1 MAFDFACPDWPDRL
15 QRGATPIADLD
26 LDEETAARAVN
37 IFNKLR
43 LPDVPGQPELR
54 VAAGEWMRDIV
65 RAIFGSMVRV
75 RKETAIDAAFVP
87 PAGDE
92 EWIEVRRVGEVF
104 ILVPKKNAKTTS
116 AAAIALTF
124 MLMNERRNADM
135 LIIGPTQKISEVAF
149 EQAKGI
155 ILADDWLQKR
165 FHLIEHKK
173 TIRDR
178 KTGTRLM
185 VRTFGMDV
193 LTGAKPIFALI
204 DEVHILGS
212 VPYAA
217 DVIRQI
223 RGGMLPFPE
232 SVLVMITTQ
241 SDHPPMGVFRS
252 ELQYARGVRDGKIT
266 ERVRMLPVLYEF
278 PEAVQTGDAKAWANP
293 DMWHMVTPNLNRS
306 ITIDALMDGYER
318 AKQDGQAEI
327 IAWATQH
334 LNVEVGLALHS
345 NRWVGADFWPAA
357 VRIEVQGGG
366 LVGLQKL
373 IERCEVAT
381 VGIDGGGADDLGGL
395 GVIGRERE
403 TRRLIGWAHAWA
415 HPTVLQ
421 RRKEIIPALQDFAN
435 DGDLTF
441 CDRPTQ
447 DHDEMCEI
455 VALLG
460 DAGLLPETE
469 AVGLD
474 AAGVSALVD
483 ALVGSGVAQ
492 EQMVAV
498 AQGYR
503 LSSAIW
509 GLERKLMDGT
519 FVHGGQRLM
528 AWCIGNAKAEQKG
541 NAVLITKETAGKAKI
556 DPLIA
561 LFNAFALMS
570 RNPSVAGG
578 SYLDESELMVL

>member
-1 MAFDFACPDWPDRL
+1 MPFDFACPDWADRL
-15 QRGATPIADLD
+15 GRGETPIADLA
-26 LDEETAARAVN
+26 LDVAAAERAVG

-54 VAAGEWMRDIV
+54 EAAGEWMRDIV
-65 RAIFGSMVRV
+65 RAVFGSM
-75 RKETAIDAAFVP
+75 ETTAQGP
-87 PAGDE
+87 
-92 EWIEVRRVGEVF
+92 EVRQVGEVF
-104 ILVPKKNAKTTS
+104 VLVPKKNAKTTS

-124 MLMNERRNADM
+124 MLLNKRRNADM
-135 LIIGPTQKISEVAF
+135 LIIGPTQKISDVAF
-149 EQAKGI
+149 EQARGMI
-155 ILADDWLQKR
+155 EADADGFLQKR
-165 FHLIEHKK
+165 FHVQDHKK
-173 TIRDR
+173 TIRCR
-178 KTGTRLM
+178 VTGARLM

-204 DEVHILGS
+204 DEVHLLGT
-212 VPYAA
+212 VHYAA

-223 RGGMLPFPE
+223 RGGMMPFPE

-278 PEAVQTGDAKAWANP
+278 PESVQTGDAKAWADP

-345 NRWVGADFWPAA
+345 NRWVGADFWQGAMR
-357 VRIEVQGGG
+357 VEIEGGG
-366 LVGLQKL
+366 LIGLQKL

-403 TRRLIGWAHAWA
+403 TRRLIGWGHAWA

-421 RRKEIIPALQDFAN
+421 RRKEIIPALQDFAT

-455 VALLG
+455 VGLLG
-460 DAGLLPETE
+460 DSGLLPETE

-483 ALVGSGVAQ
+483 ALVGSGVRQ

-561 LFNAFALMS
+561 MFNAFALMS
-570 RNPSVAGG
+570 RNPVAAGG
-578 SYLDESELMVL
+578 SVTPWDLDPNFRLAV

>member
-1 MAFDFACPDWPDRL
+1 MPFDFACPDWADRL
-15 QRGATPIADLD
+15 RRGETPIADLV
-26 LDEETAARAVN
+26 LDAVAAERAVG

-54 VAAGEWMRDIV
+54 EAAGEWMRDIV
-65 RAIFGSMVRV
+65 RAVFGSM
-75 RKETAIDAAFVP
+75 ETTAQGP
-87 PAGDE
+87 
-92 EWIEVRRVGEVF
+92 EVRQVGEVF
-104 ILVPKKNAKTTS
+104 VLVPKKNAKTTS

-124 MLMNERRNADM
+124 MLLNKRRNADM
-135 LIIGPTQKISEVAF
+135 LIIGPTQKISDVAF
-149 EQAKGI
+149 EQARGMI
-155 ILADDWLQKR
+155 EADADGFLQKR
-165 FHLIEHKK
+165 FHVQDHKK
-173 TIRDR
+173 TIRCR
-178 KTGTRLM
+178 VTGARLM

-204 DEVHILGS
+204 DEVHLLGT
-212 VPYAA
+212 VHYAA

-223 RGGMLPFPE
+223 RGGMMPFPE

-278 PEAVQTGDAKAWANP
+278 PEAVQTGDAKAWADP

-345 NRWVGADFWPAA
+345 NRWVGADFWQGA
-357 VRIEVQGGG
+357 VRMEIEGGG
-366 LVGLQKL
+366 LIGLQRL
-373 IERCEVAT
+373 IDRCEVAT

-395 GVIGRERE
+395 GVIGREKE

-447 DHDEMCEI
+447 DHEEMCDI
-455 VALLG
+455 VGVLM

-483 ALVGSGVAQ
+483 ALVGSGVRQ

-561 LFNAFALMS
+561 MFNAFALMS
-570 RNPSVAGG
+570 RNPAAAGG
-578 SYLDESELMVL
+578 GVTPWDLDPDFRLAI

>member
-1 MAFDFACPDWPDRL
+1 MAFDFACPDWADRL
-15 QRGATPIADLD
+15 QQGLTPIADLP
-26 LDEETAARAVN
+26 LDQVAAERAVG

-54 VAAGEWMRDIV
+54 DAAGEWMRDIV
-65 RAIFGSMVRV
+65 RAIFGSMQTSATGPELRQV
-75 RKETAIDAAFVP
+75 A
-87 PAGDE
+87 
-92 EWIEVRRVGEVF
+92 EVF
-104 ILVPKKNAKTTS
+104 VLVPKKNAKTTS

-124 MLMNERRNADM
+124 MLLNKRRNADM
-135 LIIGPTQKISEVAF
+135 LIIGPTQKISDVAF
-149 EQAKGI
+149 EQARGMI
-155 ILADDWLQKR
+155 EADADGFLQKR
-165 FHLIEHKK
+165 FHVQDHKK
-173 TIRDR
+173 TIRCR
-178 KTGTRLM
+178 VTGTRLM
-185 VRTFGMDV
+185 IRTFGMDV
-193 LTGAKPIFALI
+193 LTGAKPIFALL
-204 DEVHILGS
+204 DEVHLLGT

-232 SVLVMITTQ
+232 SLFVEITTQ
-241 SDHPPMGVFRS
+241 SDHPPSGVFRS
-252 ELQYARGVRDGKIT
+252 ELQYARGVRDGAIT

-278 PEAVQTGDAKAWANP
+278 PEAIQTADGQLWADP
-293 DMWHMVTPNLNRS
+293 TVWHMVTPNLNRS
-306 ITIDALMDGYER
+306 ITLEALKDGFER
-318 AKQDGQAEI
+318 ARHDGNAEI

-345 NRWVGADFWPAA
+345 NRWVGADFWQAA
-357 VRIEVQGGG
+357 KVEG
-366 LVGLQKL
+366 LTSLQDL
-373 IERCEVAT
+373 IARSEVAV

-395 GVIGRERE
+395 FVFGREKD
-403 TRRLIGWAHAWA
+403 TRRLLGWGHAWA

-421 RRKEIIPALQDFAN
+421 RRKEIIPALQDFAA

-441 CDRPTQ
+441 CEYATQ
-447 DHDEMCEI
+447 DHEEMCDI
-455 VALLG
+455 VATLM
-460 DAGLLPETE
+460 DAGLLPASE
-469 AVGLD
+469 AIGLD

-483 ALVGSGVAQ
+483 ALVGAGVAQ

-509 GLERKLMDGT
+509 GVERKLMDGT
-519 FVHGGQRLM
+519 MVHGGQRLM

-561 LFNAFALMS
+561 MFNAFALMS
-570 RNPSVAGG
+570 RNPDTAIG
-578 SYLDESELMVL
+578 SYLDSDEMLVF

>member
-1 MAFDFACPDWPDRL
+1 MPFDFACPDWADRL
-15 QRGATPIADLD
+15 VRGETPIADLA
-26 LDEETAARAVN
+26 LDMVAAERAVS

-54 VAAGEWMRDIV
+54 EAAGEWMRDIV
-65 RAIFGSMVRV
+65 RAVFGSM
-75 RKETAIDAAFVP
+75 ETTP
-87 PAGDE
+87 NGP
-92 EWIEVRRVGEVF
+92 EVRQVGEVF

-124 MLMNERRNADM
+124 MLLNKRRNADM
-135 LIIGPTQKISEVAF
+135 LIIGPTQKISDVAF
-149 EQAKGI
+149 EQARGMI
-155 ILADDWLQKR
+155 EADPDGFLQKR
-165 FHLIEHKK
+165 FHVQDHKK
-173 TIRDR
+173 TIRCR
-178 KTGTRLM
+178 VTGARLM
-185 VRTFGMDV
+185 IRTFGMDV

-204 DEVHILGS
+204 DEVHLLGTVS
-212 VPYAA
+212 YAA

-223 RGGMLPFPE
+223 RGGMMPFPE

-241 SDHPPMGVFRS
+241 SDHPPAGVFRS

-278 PEAVQTGDAKAWANP
+278 PEAVQTSEAKAWADP
-293 DMWHMVTPNLNRS
+293 DLWHMVTPNLNRS

-345 NRWVGADFWPAA
+345 NRWVGADFWQGAMR
-357 VRIEVQGGG
+357 VEVEGGG
-366 LVGLQKL
+366 LIGLQRL

-395 GVIGRERE
+395 SVIGREKE

-441 CDRPTQ
+441 CERPTQ
-447 DHDEMCEI
+447 DHEEMCDI
-455 VALLG
+455 VGTLM
-460 DAGLLPETE
+460 DAKLLPEAE

-474 AAGVSALVD
+474 AAGVAALVD
-483 ALVGSGVAQ
+483 ALAGAGVTEA
-492 EQMVAV
+492 QMVAV

-561 LFNAFALMS
+561 MFNAFALMS
-570 RNPSVAGG
+570 RNPVAQVG
-578 SYLDESELMVL
+578 SYLDDAELLVL

>member
-1 MAFDFACPDWPDRL
+1 MAFDFACPDWADRL
-15 QRGATPIADLD
+15 RRGETPIADLELD
-26 LDEETAARAVN
+26 LVAAERAVS

-54 VAAGEWMRDIV
+54 DAAGEWMRDIV
-65 RAIFGSMVRV
+65 RAVFGSM
-75 RKETAIDAAFVP
+75 ETTP
-87 PAGDE
+87 NGP
-92 EWIEVRRVGEVF
+92 EVRQVGEVF

-124 MLMNERRNADM
+124 MLLNRRRNADM
-135 LIIGPTQKISEVAF
+135 LIIGPTQKISDVAF
-149 EQAKGI
+149 EQARGMI
-155 ILADDWLQKR
+155 EADADGFLQKR
-165 FHLIEHKK
+165 FHVQDHKK
-173 TIRDR
+173 TIRCR
-178 KTGTRLM
+178 VTGARLM
-185 VRTFGMDV
+185 IRTFGMDV

-204 DEVHILGS
+204 DEVHLLGTVS
-212 VPYAA
+212 YAA

-223 RGGMLPFPE
+223 RGGMMPFPE

-241 SDHPPMGVFRS
+241 SDHPPAGVFRS

-278 PEAVQTGDAKAWANP
+278 PEAIQTGDAKAWADP
-293 DMWHMVTPNLNRS
+293 DLWHMVTPNLNRS

-345 NRWVGADFWPAA
+345 NRWVGADFWQGAL
-357 VRIEVQGGG
+357 RIEVEGGG
-366 LVGLQKL
+366 LIGLQRL

-395 GVIGRERE
+395 AVIGRERE
-403 TRRLIGWAHAWA
+403 TRRLIGWAHAWV

-441 CDRPTQ
+441 CERPTQ
-447 DHDEMCEI
+447 DHEEMCDI
-455 VALLG
+455 VGTLM
-460 DAGLLPETE
+460 DARLLPEAE

-474 AAGVSALVD
+474 AAGVAALVD
-483 ALVGSGVAQ
+483 ALSGAGVT
-492 EQMVAV
+492 ETQMVAV

-561 LFNAFALMS
+561 MFNAFALMS
-570 RNPSVAGG
+570 RNPNVNGG
-578 SYLDESELMVL
+578 SYLDESELLVL

>member
-1 MAFDFACPDWPDRL
+1 MAFDFACLDWADRL
-15 QRGATPIADLD
+15 QRGATPIADLP
-26 LDEETAARAVN
+26 LDEKEAERAVG

-54 VAAGEWMRDIV
+54 EAAGEWMRDIV
-65 RAIFGSMVRV
+65 RAVFGSMQ
-75 RKETAIDAAFVP
+75 TTP
-87 PAGDE
+87 NGP
-92 EWIEVRRVGEVF
+92 EVRQVGEVF

-124 MLMNERRNADM
+124 MLLNQRRNADM
-135 LIIGPTQKISEVAF
+135 LIIGPTQKISDVAF
-149 EQAKGI
+149 EQARGMI
-155 ILADDWLQKR
+155 EADADGFLQKR
-165 FHLIEHKK
+165 FHVQDHKK
-173 TIRDR
+173 TIRCR
-178 KTGTRLM
+178 VTGARLM
-185 VRTFGMDV
+185 IRTFGMDV

-204 DEVHILGS
+204 DEVHLLGT

-223 RGGMLPFPE
+223 RGGMMPFPE

-241 SDHPPMGVFRS
+241 SDHPPAGVFRS
-252 ELQYARGVRDGKIT
+252 ELQYARGVRDGLIKD
-266 ERVRMLPVLYEF
+266 RVKMLPVLYEF
-278 PEAVQTGDAKAWANP
+278 PEALQTGDGQPWAKP
-293 DMWHMVTPNLNRS
+293 ELWHMVTPNLNRS
-306 ITIDALMDGYER
+306 ITIDALMDGFER
-318 AKQDGQAEI
+318 ARHDGNAEV

-345 NRWVGADFWPAA
+345 NRWIGADFWQGAA
-357 VRIEVQGGG
+357 ELDVCGPGQK
-366 LVGLQKL
+366 GLQTL
-373 IERCEVAT
+373 IARCEVAV

-395 GVIGRERE
+395 AVIGREKE

-421 RRKEIIPALQDFAN
+421 RRKEIVPTLQDFVA
-435 DGDLTF
+435 DGDLTL
-441 CDRPTQ
+441 CAHPTQ
-447 DHDEMCEI
+447 DHDEMCDI
-455 VALLG
+455 VATLI
-460 DAGLLPETE
+460 DANLLPESE
-469 AVGLD
+469 AIGLD
-474 AAGVSALVD
+474 AAGVTALVD
-483 ALVGSGVAQ
+483 ALAGSGVAP

-561 LFNAFALMS
+561 MFNAFALMS
-570 RNPSVAGG
+570 RNPVAARPKPVARIRQ
-578 SYLDESELMVL
+578 L

>member
-1 MAFDFACPDWPDRL
+1 MAFDFACPDWADRL
-15 QRGATPIADLD
+15 LRGETPIADLA
-26 LDEETAARAVN
+26 LDMVAAERAVS

-54 VAAGEWMRDIV
+54 EAAGEWMRDIV
-65 RAIFGSMVRV
+65 RAVFGSM
-75 RKETAIDAAFVP
+75 ETSP
-87 PAGDE
+87 NGP
-92 EWIEVRRVGEVF
+92 EVRQVGEVF

-124 MLMNERRNADM
+124 MLLNRRRNADM
-135 LIIGPTQKISEVAF
+135 LIIGPTQKISDVAF
-149 EQAKGI
+149 EQARGMI
-155 ILADDWLQKR
+155 EADPDGFLQKR
-165 FHLIEHKK
+165 FHVQDHKK
-173 TIRDR
+173 TIRCR
-178 KTGTRLM
+178 VTGARLM
-185 VRTFGMDV
+185 IRTFGMDV

-204 DEVHILGS
+204 DEVHLLGTVS
-212 VPYAA
+212 YAA

-223 RGGMLPFPE
+223 RGGMMPFPE

-241 SDHPPMGVFRS
+241 SDHPPAGVFRS

-278 PEAVQTGDAKAWANP
+278 PEAVQTSDAKAWADP
-293 DMWHMVTPNLNRS
+293 DLWHMVTPNLNRS

-345 NRWVGADFWPAA
+345 NRWVGADFWQGAMR
-357 VRIEVQGGG
+357 VEIEGGG
-366 LVGLQKL
+366 LIGLQRL

-395 GVIGRERE
+395 SVIGRERE

-441 CDRPTQ
+441 CERPTQ
-447 DHDEMCEI
+447 DHEEMCDI
-455 VALLG
+455 VGTLM
-460 DAGLLPETE
+460 DAGLLPEAE

-474 AAGVSALVD
+474 AAGVAALVD
-483 ALVGSGVAQ
+483 ALAGAGVT
-492 EQMVAV
+492 ETQMVAV

-561 LFNAFALMS
+561 MFNAFALMS
-570 RNPSVAGG
+570 RNPNIAVRAEIRART
-578 SYLDESELMVL
+578 L

>member
-1 MAFDFACPDWPDRL
+1 MPFDFACPDWADRL
-15 QRGATPIADLD
+15 RRGETPIADLV
-26 LDEETAARAVN
+26 LDVAAAERAVG

-54 VAAGEWMRDIV
+54 EAAGEWMRDIV
-65 RAIFGSMVRV
+65 RAVFGSM
-75 RKETAIDAAFVP
+75 ETTAQGP
-87 PAGDE
+87 
-92 EWIEVRRVGEVF
+92 EVRQVGEVF
-104 ILVPKKNAKTTS
+104 VLVPKKNAKTTS

-124 MLMNERRNADM
+124 MLLNKRRNADM
-135 LIIGPTQKISEVAF
+135 LIIGPTQKISDVAF
-149 EQAKGI
+149 EQARGMI
-155 ILADDWLQKR
+155 EADADGFLQKR
-165 FHLIEHKK
+165 FHVQDHKK
-173 TIRDR
+173 TIRCR
-178 KTGTRLM
+178 VTGARLM

-204 DEVHILGS
+204 DEVHLLGT
-212 VPYAA
+212 VHYAA

-223 RGGMLPFPE
+223 RGGMMPFPE

-278 PEAVQTGDAKAWANP
+278 PEAVQTGDAKAWADP
-293 DMWHMVTPNLNRS
+293 DLWHMVTPNLNRS

-345 NRWVGADFWPAA
+345 NRWVGADFWQGA
-357 VRIEVQGGG
+357 VRVELEGGG
-366 LVGLQKL
+366 LIGLQRL

-395 GVIGRERE
+395 GVIGREKE
-403 TRRLIGWAHAWA
+403 TRRLIGWGHAWA

-460 DAGLLPETE
+460 DSGLLPETE

-483 ALVGSGVAQ
+483 ALVGSGVRQ

-561 LFNAFALMS
+561 MFNAFALMS
-570 RNPSVAGG
+570 RNPVAAGG
-578 SYLDESELMVL
+578 SVTPWDLDPNFRLAV

>member
-1 MAFDFACPDWPDRL
+1 MAFDFACPDWAERL
-15 QRGATPIADLD
+15 ERGLTPIPDLD
-26 LDEETAARAVN
+26 LDQEAASRAVN

-65 RAIFGSMVRV
+65 RAIFGSVVRV
-75 RKETAIDAAFVP
+75 RQETAVGREFEA

-92 EWIEVRRVGEVF
+92 QWIEVRQVGEVF

-155 ILADDWLQKR
+155 ILADEWLQKR

-212 VPYAA
+212 IPYAA

-232 SVLVMITTQ
+232 SCLVMITTQ
-241 SDHPPMGVFRS
+241 SDHPPVGVFRS
-252 ELQYARGVRDGKIT
+252 ELQYARGVRDGLIT
-266 ERVRMLPVLYEF
+266 DRVRLLPVLYEF
-278 PEAVQTGDAKAWANP
+278 PEKMQTGEDKAWLDP
-293 DMWHMVTPNLNRS
+293 SLWHMVTPNLGRS
-306 ITIDALMDGYER
+306 ITLDALLDGYAR
-318 AKQDGQAEI
+318 AQQDGQAEI

-345 NRWVGADFWPAA
+345 NRWIGADFWQAA
-357 VRIEVQGGG
+357 RVEG
-366 LVGLQKL
+366 LASLQDL
-373 IERCEVAT
+373 IARSEVAV

-395 GVIGRERE
+395 YVFGRERE
-403 TRRLIGWAHAWA
+403 TRRLLGWGHAWA
-415 HPTVLQ
+415 HPTVLE
-421 RRKEIIPALQDFAN
+421 RRKEIIPALRDFEA

-441 CDRPTQ
+441 CDYATQ
-447 DHDEMCEI
+447 DHDEMCDI
-455 VALLG
+455 VTTLA
-460 DAGLLPETE
+460 DAGLLPATE
-469 AVGLD
+469 AIGLD
-474 AAGVSALVD
+474 AAGVAALVD
-483 ALVGSGVAQ
+483 ALVGAGVAP

-509 GLERKLMDGT
+509 GVERKLMDGT
-519 FVHGGQRLM
+519 MVHGGQRLM

-561 LFNAFALMS
+561 AFNAFALMS
-570 RNPSVAGG
+570 RNPDAARKAEIRART
-578 SYLDESELMVL
+578 L

>member
-1 MAFDFACPDWPDRL
+1 MAFDFSCLDWAERL
-15 QRGATPIADLD
+15 QRGETPIADLP
-26 LDEETAARAVN
+26 LDEKEAERAVG

-54 VAAGEWMRDIV
+54 DAAGEWMRDIV
-65 RAIFGSMVRV
+65 RAVFGSMQTSAHGPEARQ
-75 RKETAIDAAFVP
+75 
-87 PAGDE
+87 
-92 EWIEVRRVGEVF
+92 VGEVF

-124 MLMNERRNADM
+124 MLLNQRRNADM
-135 LIIGPTQKISEVAF
+135 LIIGPTQKISDVAF
-149 EQAKGI
+149 EQARGMI
-155 ILADDWLQKR
+155 EADADGFLQKR
-165 FHLIEHKK
+165 FHVQDHKK
-173 TIRDR
+173 TIRCR
-178 KTGTRLM
+178 VTGARLM
-185 VRTFGMDV
+185 IRTFGMDV

-204 DEVHILGS
+204 DEVHLLGT

-223 RGGMLPFPE
+223 RGGMMPFPE

-241 SDHPPMGVFRS
+241 SDHPPAGVFRS
-252 ELQYARGVRDGKIT
+252 ELQYARGVRDGLIKD
-266 ERVRMLPVLYEF
+266 RVKMLPVLYEF
-278 PEAVQTGDAKAWANP
+278 PEAVQTGEGQPWANP
-293 DMWHMVTPNLNRS
+293 ELWHMVTPNLNRS
-306 ITIDALMDGYER
+306 ITIDALMDGFER
-318 AKQDGQAEI
+318 ARHDGTAEV

-345 NRWVGADFWPAA
+345 NRWIGADFWQGAA
-357 VRIEVQGGG
+357 KIGLTGGG
-366 LVGLQKL
+366 MIGLRKL
-373 IERCEVAT
+373 IECSEVAV

-395 GVIGRERE
+395 AVIGRERA

-421 RRKEIIPALQDFAN
+421 RRKEIIPALQDFAS

-441 CDRPTQ
+441 CEHATQ
-447 DHDEMCEI
+447 DHEEMCEI
-455 VALLG
+455 VGVLI
-460 DAGLLPETE
+460 DAGLLPEAE
-469 AVGLD
+469 AIGLD
-474 AAGVSALVD
+474 AAGVTALVD
-483 ALVGSGVAQ
+483 ALAGAGVAP

-561 LFNAFALMS
+561 MFNAFALMS
-570 RNPSVAGG
+570 RNPVAASAAAFQYTG
-578 SYLDESELMVL
+578 M

>member
-1 MAFDFACPDWPDRL
+1 MPFDFACPDWADRL
-15 QRGATPIADLD
+15 LRGETPIADLA
-26 LDEETAARAVN
+26 LDMVAAERAVS

-43 LPDVPGQPELR
+43 LPDVPGQPALR
-54 VAAGEWMRDIV
+54 EAAGEWMRDIV
-65 RAIFGSMVRV
+65 RAVFGSM
-75 RKETAIDAAFVP
+75 ETSP
-87 PAGDE
+87 NGP
-92 EWIEVRRVGEVF
+92 EVRQVGEVF
-104 ILVPKKNAKTTS
+104 VLVPKKNAKTTS

-124 MLMNERRNADM
+124 MLLNKRRNADM
-135 LIIGPTQKISEVAF
+135 LIIGPTQKISDVAF
-149 EQAKGI
+149 EQARGMI
-155 ILADDWLQKR
+155 EADPDGFLQKR
-165 FHLIEHKK
+165 FHVQDHKK
-173 TIRDR
+173 TIRCR
-178 KTGTRLM
+178 VTGARLM
-185 VRTFGMDV
+185 IRTFGMDV

-204 DEVHILGS
+204 DEVHLLGTVS
-212 VPYAA
+212 YAA

-223 RGGMLPFPE
+223 RGGMMPFPE

-241 SDHPPMGVFRS
+241 SDHPPAGVFRS

-278 PEAVQTGDAKAWANP
+278 PEAVQTSDAKAWADP
-293 DMWHMVTPNLNRS
+293 DLWHMVTPNLNRS

-345 NRWVGADFWPAA
+345 NRWVGADFWQGAMR
-357 VRIEVQGGG
+357 VEIEGGG
-366 LVGLQKL
+366 LIGLQRL

-395 GVIGRERE
+395 SVIGRERE

-441 CDRPTQ
+441 CERPTQ
-447 DHDEMCEI
+447 DHEEMCDI
-455 VALLG
+455 VGTLM
-460 DAGLLPETE
+460 DAGLLPEAE

-474 AAGVSALVD
+474 AAGVAALVD
-483 ALVGSGVAQ
+483 ALAGAGVT
-492 EQMVAV
+492 ETQMVAV

-561 LFNAFALMS
+561 MFNAFALMS
-570 RNPSVAGG
+570 RNPNIAVRAEIRART
-578 SYLDESELMVL
+578 L

>member
-1 MAFDFACPDWPDRL
+1 MPFDFACPDWADRL
-15 QRGATPIADLD
+15 RRGETPIADLV
-26 LDEETAARAVN
+26 LDVAAAERAVG

-54 VAAGEWMRDIV
+54 EAAGEWMRDIV
-65 RAIFGSMVRV
+65 RAVFGSM
-75 RKETAIDAAFVP
+75 ETTAQGP
-87 PAGDE
+87 
-92 EWIEVRRVGEVF
+92 EVRQVGEVF
-104 ILVPKKNAKTTS
+104 VLVPKKNAKTTS

-124 MLMNERRNADM
+124 MLLNRRRNADM
-135 LIIGPTQKISEVAF
+135 LIIGPTQKISDVAF
-149 EQAKGI
+149 EQARGMI
-155 ILADDWLQKR
+155 EADADGFLQKR
-165 FHLIEHKK
+165 FHVQDHKK
-173 TIRDR
+173 TIRCR
-178 KTGTRLM
+178 VTGARLM

-204 DEVHILGS
+204 DEVHLLGT
-212 VPYAA
+212 VHYAA

-223 RGGMLPFPE
+223 RGGMMPFPE

-278 PEAVQTGDAKAWANP
+278 PESVQTGDAKAWADP
-293 DMWHMVTPNLNRS
+293 DLWHMVTPNLNRS

-345 NRWVGADFWPAA
+345 NRWVGADFWQGAMR
-357 VRIEVQGGG
+357 VEIEGGG
-366 LVGLQKL
+366 LIGLQRL

-395 GVIGRERE
+395 GVIGREKE
-403 TRRLIGWAHAWA
+403 TRRLIGWGHAWA

-460 DAGLLPETE
+460 DSGLLPETE

-483 ALVGSGVAQ
+483 ALVGSGVRQ

-561 LFNAFALMS
+561 MFNAFALMS
-570 RNPSVAGG
+570 RNPVAAGG
-578 SYLDESELMVL
+578 SVTPWDLDPNFRLAV

>member
-1 MAFDFACPDWPDRL
+1 MPFDFACPDWADRL
-15 QRGATPIADLD
+15 RRGETPIADLA
-26 LDEETAARAVN
+26 LDMVAAERAVS

-54 VAAGEWMRDIV
+54 EAAGEWMRDIV
-65 RAIFGSMVRV
+65 RAVFGSM
-75 RKETAIDAAFVP
+75 ETTP
-87 PAGDE
+87 NGP
-92 EWIEVRRVGEVF
+92 EVRQVGEIF

-124 MLMNERRNADM
+124 MLLNKRRNADM
-135 LIIGPTQKISEVAF
+135 LIIGPTQKISDVAF
-149 EQAKGI
+149 EQARGMI
-155 ILADDWLQKR
+155 EADPDGFLQKR
-165 FHLIEHKK
+165 FHVQDHKK
-173 TIRDR
+173 TIRCR
-178 KTGTRLM
+178 VTGARLM
-185 VRTFGMDV
+185 IRTFGMDV

-204 DEVHILGS
+204 DEVHLLGTVS
-212 VPYAA
+212 YAA

-223 RGGMLPFPE
+223 RGGMMPFPE

-241 SDHPPMGVFRS
+241 SDHPPAGVFRS

-278 PEAVQTGDAKAWANP
+278 PEAVQTSEAKAWADP
-293 DMWHMVTPNLNRS
+293 DLWHMVTPNLNRS

-345 NRWVGADFWPAA
+345 NRWVGADFWQGAMR
-357 VRIEVQGGG
+357 VEVEGGG
-366 LVGLQKL
+366 LIGLQRL

-395 GVIGRERE
+395 SVIGREKE

-441 CDRPTQ
+441 CERPTQ
-447 DHDEMCEI
+447 DHEEMCDI
-455 VALLG
+455 VGTLM
-460 DAGLLPETE
+460 DAKLLPEAE

-474 AAGVSALVD
+474 AAGVAALVD
-483 ALVGSGVAQ
+483 ALAGAGVTEA
-492 EQMVAV
+492 QMVAV

-561 LFNAFALMS
+561 MFNAFALMS
-570 RNPSVAGG
+570 RNPVAQVG
-578 SYLDESELMVL
+578 SYLDDAELLVL